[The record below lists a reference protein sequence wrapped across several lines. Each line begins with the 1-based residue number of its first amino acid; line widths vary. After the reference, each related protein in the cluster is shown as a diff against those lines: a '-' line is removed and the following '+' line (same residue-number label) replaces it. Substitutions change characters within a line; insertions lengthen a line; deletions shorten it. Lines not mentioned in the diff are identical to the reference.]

1 MSNAKLI
8 VDAKSVIST
17 IDPRLYGSF
26 VEHLGRAVYGGVYQP
41 GHPSADENGFRRDAL
56 ELVKELD
63 VPIIRYPGGNF
74 VSGYDW
80 EDGVGA
86 KSVRPVR
93 LDLAWFTK
101 ENNHVGLSEFQ
112 DWLDI
117 AGSEMMYAI
126 NLGTRGVDD
135 ARNIVEYANHPGG
148 TYYSNLR
155 KKHGREKPYG
165 IKTWCI
171 GNEMDGPWQIGAKT
185 ATEYGRLA
193 TECAKVMKWVDDSI
207 ELVACGSSFQDMP
220 TFGSWE
226 QEVLEHTYEHV
237 EYLSLHSYYGNA
249 ENDTASYLTKNL
261 DMDDFIK
268 TVLAIWD
275 AVKGKKRLS
284 KKMMLS
290 FDEWNIWYHTLE
302 SDKQIPRWGDEPPR
316 RLEDIYNFEDALL
329 VGGLLITL
337 LKNSDRVKIACLAQL
352 INVIA
357 PIMTD
362 PIGGAWRQPIYY
374 PFLHASKF
382 GRGTAINAHVTCPKF
397 DCKARTDVDS
407 LDCVA
412 VLSDDKKETT
422 VFVLNRSLDLD
433 VTTEITVS
441 GAKEQIEH
449 IQLSGFDYKAVNSLG
464 NEAVHPRQL
473 KTSEPATQNGET
485 FEVML
490 PKASWNVLRFSNLAT
505 RT

>member
-1 MSNAKLI
+1 MQNAKI
-8 VDAKSVIST
+8 TVDSKNVISN

-26 VEHLGRAVYGGVYQP
+26 VEHLGRAVYGGIYQP
-41 GHPSADENGFRRDAL
+41 EHPSADENGFRLDVL
-56 ELVKELD
+56 NLVKELD

-74 VSGYDW
+74 VSGYNW
-80 EDGVGA
+80 EDGVGP
-86 KSVRPVR
+86 KNERPVR

-112 DWLDI
+112 DWLDKT
-117 AGSEMMYAI
+117 GSEMMYAI
-126 NLGTRGVDD
+126 NLGTRGVDE

-148 TYYSNLR
+148 TYYSDLR
-155 KKHGREKPYG
+155 KKHGRAKPYG

-193 TECAKVMKWVDDSI
+193 AECAKVMKWVDDSI
-207 ELVACGSSFQDMP
+207 ELVACGSSFQAMP

-237 EYLSLHSYYGNA
+237 EYLSLHSYYGNK
-249 ENDTASYLTKNL
+249 ENDTASYLTQNL

-268 TVLAIWD
+268 TVLAICD
-275 AVKGKKRLS
+275 TVKGKKRLS

-302 SDKQIPRWGDEPPR
+302 SDKEIPRWGDEPPR
-316 RLEDIYNFEDALL
+316 RLEDIYNFEDALV

-352 INVIA
+352 VNVIA

-362 PIGGAWRQPIYY
+362 PTKGAWRQTIFY
-374 PFLHASKF
+374 PFLHASKY
-382 GRGTAINAHVTCPKF
+382 GRGTAVQVGVTCPKF
-397 DCKARTDVDS
+397 DCRARTDTDALDS
-407 LDCVA
+407 VA
-412 VLSDDKKETT
+412 VYNEEKKETT
-422 VFVLNRSLDLD
+422 LFVFNRSLDMDLK
-433 VTTEITVS
+433 TEITIS
-441 GAKEQIEH
+441 GAKELIEH
-449 IQLSGFDYKAVNSLG
+449 IQLTGFDFKAVNSLG
-464 NEAVHPRQL
+464 NETIRPVNV
-473 KTSEPATQNGET
+473 ENGKMDGEDLET
-485 FEVML
+485 MF
-490 PKASWNVLRFSNLAT
+490 PKASWNVLRFKH
-505 RT
+505 